1 MNVTEFGKLC
11 CETVQVCPD
20 FEAGATVS
28 PLLFGNNLEHT
39 RSCVHTGISA
49 QMLRNRK
56 FAGKPACYTG
66 CPEGWYQIGERTN
79 IVFNENEDAHIYS
92 ETGSYTRHADDY
104 HMKRRHECNAVTLAG
119 YQDGEECGIG
129 QRGIAVQKDTD
140 YECRLVA
147 KVWKPVVIRIALTD
161 RDGRLYEQKELTYDK
176 TEYETKTVNLHAPE
190 RDEQAHLKISF
201 MGSGAVCIGA
211 VSLMPVKNFHGMRV
225 DVVELLREI
234 GVRLLRWPGGNFA
247 GEYNWK
253 DGLLPVDMRAP
264 FESYMG
270 LETQA
275 HSLGYDFSEINTD
288 DFVALCREIG
298 AEPFITVNPTWN
310 TKEECVQWVEYC
322 NGDAGT
328 EYGRLRIERG
338 YEEPYNVKFWSLGN
352 EFGYGHMEGDNTPQ
366 GYGRMGLEFG
376 KKMLEA
382 FPDLTLCSSGPYP
395 NTDWVEHA
403 AKPLA
408 GIAPLVSLHTY
419 ITQPI
424 FVEAEK
430 YEEEYYTCIDKV
442 DSQARALVRRQR
454 KELNDDSLRISFDE
468 WNVWYGWYRPKSV
481 NDGIFTASMFHML
494 IEEAEPCGM
503 DVACHFEAV
512 NEGAIRVEWDKA
524 FLTPSGQMF
533 SVMKNHIGGRL
544 CFAAKD
550 AVATEKEDSLTITL
564 INRSYDGN
572 KKFTLPEY
580 GKTVVS
586 TLYEAESVLP
596 YSDFEVKDVD
606 LTATEDGY
614 EVILP
619 KHSVMLIRMKK
630 KQ

>member
-79 IVFNENEDAHIYS
+79 IVFNENEDGHIYS

-119 YQDGEECGIG
+119 YQDGGECGIG

-176 TEYETKTVNLHAPE
+176 TEYETKSVNLHAPE

-253 DGLLPVDMRAP
+253 
-264 FESYMG
+264 
-270 LETQA
+270 
-275 HSLGYDFSEINTD
+275 
-288 DFVALCREIG
+288 
-298 AEPFITVNPTWN
+298 
-310 TKEECVQWVEYC
+310 
-322 NGDAGT
+322 NGT
-328 EYGRLRIERG
+328 
-338 YEEPYNVKFWSLGN
+338 
-352 EFGYGHMEGDNTPQ
+352 
-366 GYGRMGLEFG
+366 
-376 KKMLEA
+376 
-382 FPDLTLCSSGPYP
+382 
-395 NTDWVEHA
+395 
-403 AKPLA
+403 
-408 GIAPLVSLHTY
+408 
-419 ITQPI
+419 
-424 FVEAEK
+424 
-430 YEEEYYTCIDKV
+430 
-442 DSQARALVRRQR
+442 
-454 KELNDDSLRISFDE
+454 
-468 WNVWYGWYRPKSV
+468 
-481 NDGIFTASMFHML
+481 
-494 IEEAEPCGM
+494 
-503 DVACHFEAV
+503 
-512 NEGAIRVEWDKA
+512 
-524 FLTPSGQMF
+524 
-533 SVMKNHIGGRL
+533 
-544 CFAAKD
+544 
-550 AVATEKEDSLTITL
+550 
-564 INRSYDGN
+564 
-572 KKFTLPEY
+572 
-580 GKTVVS
+580 
-586 TLYEAESVLP
+586 
-596 YSDFEVKDVD
+596 
-606 LTATEDGY
+606 
-614 EVILP
+614 
-619 KHSVMLIRMKK
+619 
-630 KQ
+630 